1 MEDIDQLEEQPQITQ
16 EEDPYEEKDSEDEEE
31 DVKQGDDENSDE
43 DGNTTQPAAA
53 LHALD
58 TSNAST
64 KEKRDL
70 SSRQNRGR
78 RQPNR
83 QQDDTSKPS
92 KQMVYRVKTAGNA
105 EDNSGA

>member
-1 MEDIDQLEEQPQITQ
+1 MIFFPFIQ
-16 EEDPYEEKDSEDEEE
+16 EDPYQDQDSEEEE
-31 DVKQGDDENSDE
+31 DVKQGDDGNSDE
-43 DGNTTQPAAA
+43 DVDTTQPASA

-64 KEKRDL
+64 KEQRDQ